1 MTTGPRRSAEG
12 TRWMRHLLAATA
24 SALLGILIHLASP
37 YLPAQFDAIGLGI
50 GVVGAAFLLA
60 WAADAGEAVYSGGL
74 VLAVIALV
82 AVLPEF
88 VIEARFAF
96 TQQTELVTANLTG
109 ATRLLL
115 TAATALPL
123 VVAFIARRRGRA
135 AAAFQLATTRRLE
148 LGMLSIA
155 SIFAIQVVAFSA
167 LTLVDGVILIALYVL
182 YARRIRGTPEEKPA
196 ILGVPAGLV
205 SLPRRYRRLSIAA
218 LIVVAAAVVVTIANP
233 FADALLA
240 SGTSLGIDPY
250 FLIQSVV
257 PAASEA
263 PEFVIVAVL
272 VANRRPAQGLAL
284 FLASAVSQWT
294 LALGA
299 LPLAYLAGGGGTSMP
314 LTSHEQL
321 QLGFT
326 IALTLFS
333 VAALFTLRPERADAA
348 LVAGLLS
355 IQFIYPTGFVQVAAT
370 FVLVVFAID
379 LLFARRYAVRPLFRA
394 VFGLSGRSRDGR
406 RR

>member
-1 MTTGPRRSAEG
+1 MTMGPRRSVED
-12 TRWMRHLLAATA
+12 TRWTRQ
-24 SALLGILIHLASP
+24 LLGAAACALVGVLVHFASR
-37 YLPAQFDAIGLGI
+37 YLPVHLDTVGLGI

-60 WAADAGEAVYSGGL
+60 WAADAGEAVFSGGL

-88 VIEARFAF
+88 VVETRFAY
-96 TQQTELVTANLTG
+96 TQQAELVTANLTG

-115 TAATALPL
+115 TGATALPL
-123 VVAFIARRRGRA
+123 VVAWIARRRGHA
-135 AAAFQLATTRRLE
+135 AAAFRIETTRRLE
-148 LGMLSIA
+148 LGMLLIA
-155 SIFAIQVVAFSA
+155 SFFAIQVVALRA
-167 LTLVDGVILIALYVL
+167 LTVVDGVILVALYIL
-182 YARRIRGTPEEKPA
+182 YARRIRGTPEEEPA

-205 SLPRRYRRLSIAA
+205 ALPRRYRRPAIAA

-257 PAASEA
+257 PLASEA
-263 PEFVIVAVL
+263 PEFVVVAVL
-272 VANRRPAQGLAL
+272 VAHQRPAQGLAV

-299 LPLAYLAGGGGTSMP
+299 LPLAYLAGGGGPSMP
-314 LTSHEQL
+314 LTGHEQL

-326 IALTLFS
+326 IALTLFA
-333 VAALFTLRPERADAA
+333 VAALVTLRPERADAA
-348 LVAGLLS
+348 LVAGILA
-355 IQFIYPTGFVQVAAT
+355 IQFIYPTGFVHVAAT
-370 FVLVVFAID
+370 FVLVVFGIN
-379 LLFARRYAVRPLFRA
+379 LLFDRRRAVRPLFRA
-394 VFGLSGRSRDGR
+394 VFRQ
-406 RR
+406 

>member
-1 MTTGPRRSAEG
+1 MTTGPRRSVEG
-12 TRWMRHLLAATA
+12 TRWTRHLVAAA
-24 SALLGILIHLASP
+24 ACALLGVLVELTSR
-37 YLPAQFDAIGLGI
+37 YLPVQVDTIGLGI

-60 WAADAGEAVYSGGL
+60 WAADAGEAVFSGGL

-88 VIEARFAF
+88 VIETRFAY
-96 TQQTELVTANLTG
+96 TQQAQLVTANLTG

-115 TAATALPL
+115 TGATALPL
-123 VVAFIARRRGRA
+123 AVALIARRRGRA
-135 AAAFQLATTRRLE
+135 AAAFHLATTRRLE
-148 LGMLSIA
+148 LGMLLITSF
-155 SIFAIQVVAFSA
+155 FAIQIAAFGA
-167 LTLVDGVILIALYVL
+167 LTLVDGVILVALYIL
-182 YARRIRGTPEEKPA
+182 YARRIRGTPEEEPA

-233 FADALLA
+233 FADALLT
-240 SGTSLGIDPY
+240 SGTSLGLDPY

-263 PEFVIVAVL
+263 PEFVVVAVL
-272 VANRRPAQGLAL
+272 VANRRPAQGLAV

-299 LPLAYLAGGGGTSMP
+299 LPVAYLAGGGGASLP
-314 LTSHEQL
+314 LAAHAQL

-333 VAALFTLRPERADAA
+333 VAALVTLRPERADAA
-348 LVAGLLS
+348 LVAGLVA
-355 IQFIYPTGFVQVAAT
+355 IQFIYPTAFVHVAAT
-370 FVLVVFAID
+370 FVLILFAIN
-379 LLFARRYAVRPLFRA
+379 LLLDRRRAVRPLFRA
-394 VFGLSGRSRDGR
+394 VFGLYGRSR
-406 RR
+406 